1 MPRAAFSTLRRM
13 RTLLSIAAVLMAAA
27 LPAVAIASRAP
38 SHDERA
44 QLRQAVKTSNLVGR
58 SFHRGHFKL
67 AKPRISD
74 SGRWAKAGIRTET
87 YSDPF
92 NAPKALFK
100 HNARGWKLVKL
111 GTSGV
116 GCKKPRLSQSLRKE
130 LGLRCG

>member
-1 MPRAAFSTLRRM
+1 M

-44 QLRQAVKTSNLVGR
+44 QLRQAVKTSKLVGR

-74 SGRWAKAGIRTET
+74 SGRWAKAGVRTET

-92 NAPKALFK
+92 NAPKVLFK
-100 HNARGWKLVKL
+100 HNAGGWKLVKF

-116 GCKKPRLSQSLRKE
+116 GCKKPRLSRSVRRD

>member
-1 MPRAAFSTLRRM
+1 M

-44 QLRQAVKTSNLVGR
+44 QLRQAVKTSKLVGR

-74 SGRWAKAGIRTET
+74 SGRWAKAGLVRKDGYT
-87 YSDPF
+87 DPF
-92 NAPKALFK
+92 NAPKGLFK
-100 HNARGWKLVKL
+100 HNAGGWKLVKF

-116 GCKKPRLSQSLRKE
+116 GCKKPRLSQSVRKE
-130 LGLRCG
+130 LNLRCG